1 MSDQSQTALNSALI
15 DMSRSFLQYVA
26 EGWPW
31 VDSEHQAVGD
41 QVLALAESQRG
52 DVAAIVELL
61 TEREQFIDFGSF
73 PTEYTDLQFL
83 ALDAMFDWLENSQQV
98 VIASTAVAAQ
108 AVKSV
113 DDADASELMEVIHS
127 RQKELIEKL
136 KEVRSRTPVQ

>member
-98 VIASTAVAAQ
+98 VIASTAAAAQ

>member
-1 MSDQSQTALNSALI
+1 MSDQSQSALNSALI

-98 VIASTAVAAQ
+98 VIASTAAAAQ

-127 RQKELIEKL
+127 RQKDLIEKL